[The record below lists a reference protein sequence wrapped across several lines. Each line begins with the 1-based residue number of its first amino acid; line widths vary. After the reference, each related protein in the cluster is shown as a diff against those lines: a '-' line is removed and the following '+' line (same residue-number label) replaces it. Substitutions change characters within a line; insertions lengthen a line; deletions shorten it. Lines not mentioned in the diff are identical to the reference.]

1 MTYKPIRSP
10 FLFWPTRGTRDSDTY
25 QSARRIVSDR
35 HGEMPYLT
43 PTDFDMVEFFKNTPD
58 AVLYYPVFSGTP
70 GWWGELLGGQ
80 AKVYEKIILTKDC
93 TLMAIAKDQPAET
106 KDQNKLFV
114 AEIFPNPGFF
124 KKASS
129 FGISI
134 SDMLATE
141 SGTVLALFSGKN
153 QSKIQNFIE
162 SSGNFYLGCVGGY

>member
-1 MTYKPIRSP
+1 
-10 FLFWPTRGTRDSDTY
+10 
-25 QSARRIVSDR
+25 
-35 HGEMPYLT
+35 MPCLT
-43 PTDFDMVEFFKNTPD
+43 PTDFDMVEFFKNTAD
-58 AVLYYPVFSGTP
+58 AVLYYPVFSGVP

-80 AKVYEKIILTKDC
+80 AKVYEKILLTKEC
-93 TLMAIAKDQPAET
+93 TLMVIAKDQITET

-114 AEIFPNPGFF
+114 AEIFPTPGFF

-129 FGISI
+129 FGVSI

-153 QSKIQNFIE
+153 QSKFQNFIE

>member
-1 MTYKPIRSP
+1 
-10 FLFWPTRGTRDSDTY
+10 
-25 QSARRIVSDR
+25 
-35 HGEMPYLT
+35 MPCLT